1 MLNSPVTEEAVYVL
15 GAGGHAKV
23 VCSAL
28 RAQRRSIAAI
38 FDDRLELRGQLLDGI
53 PIVGPIA
60 EIPDTSD
67 SICIVAIGDNAKRRA
82 VAGLF
87 RSVRWT
93 NAIHPHSWVDPTATL
108 GPGSVVFAGAVVQAS
123 AIVGHHVIVN
133 SGAIIEHDCVL
144 GDFVHLGPGSRL
156 AGAVSVGPGAMLGV
170 GSSVIPGK
178 RIGEWSVLGAGAVLV
193 SDLPDGVTAL
203 GVPARVYR

>member
-1 MLNSPVTEEAVYVL
+1 MIQEGVYVL

-38 FDDRLELRGQLLDGI
+38 FDDRLELQGQLLDGI

-60 EIPDTSD
+60 EIPDTSE
-67 SICIVAIGDNAKRRA
+67 SICIIAIGDNAKRRA

-93 NAIHPHSWVDPTATL
+93 NAVHPYSWVDPTAEL
-108 GPGSVVFAGAVVQAS
+108 GPGSVVFAGAVIQAS
-123 AIVGHHVIVN
+123 AVVGRHVIVN
-133 SGAIIEHDCVL
+133 SGAIVEHDCAL
-144 GDFVHLGPGSRL
+144 GDFAHMGPGSRL
-156 AGAVSVGPGAMLGV
+156 GGAVRVGPGAMLGI

-178 RIGEWSVLGAGAVLV
+178 HIGDWSVLGAGAVLV
-193 SDLPDGVTAL
+193 RDLPNRATAL
-203 GVPARVYR
+203 GVPARVRQ